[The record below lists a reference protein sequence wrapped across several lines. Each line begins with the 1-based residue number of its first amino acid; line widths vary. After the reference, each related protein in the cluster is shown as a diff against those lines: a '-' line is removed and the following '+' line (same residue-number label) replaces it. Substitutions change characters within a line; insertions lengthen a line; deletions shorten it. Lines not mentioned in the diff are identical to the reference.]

1 VRLLAWGVRE
11 RTPPCPYVS
20 GCSKTCNEGVD
31 GVRVITVL
39 KRVLGLCHRVVVTGY
54 ELIETGDGRPH
65 LVVRVRV
72 LARLRGR
79 CGLCAKA
86 CSWYDQGGGER
97 RWRHIDAAFATVEL
111 VASARRVNCADHGPT
126 VAQVPWARHD
136 SAFTRAFEDL
146 VVYDAIASNK
156 TAAANRHSVS
166 WRAVNGM
173 CVRVADEALGRVD
186 LFDGLVAIAI
196 DEVKYKKGQRYLTV
210 VCDHVTGRVIW
221 AGKGRSKATVGKFF
235 DQLGDERAQ
244 QLEFVTCDGAEWIHG
259 PVAARAPNALI
270 CLDTFH
276 LIGWATKALDEV
288 RRVEWNELRRTSS
301 DTAAKALKGLR
312 FVLLRN
318 WENLSAKQ
326 KGVIRQLEAVNRRLL
341 RAWQLKEEL
350 REIMAMPLFAARRAL
365 DDWLSFASRSKLA
378 PFVKL
383 ARTIRKYR
391 ASIEA
396 TIEWK
401 LTNGISES
409 NNASIGRIRANARG
423 FHDPEAFIKMI
434 MLDRAGIAPQLPWL
448 TTA

>member
-1 VRLLAWGVRE
+1 M
-11 RTPPCPYVS
+11 
-20 GCSKTCNEGVD
+20 
-31 GVRVITVL
+31 RVITVL

-65 LVVRVRV
+65 LVVNVRV

-79 CGLCAKA
+79 CGQCALP

-97 RWRHIDAAFATVEL
+97 RWRHVDAAFATVEL
-111 VASARRVNCADHGPT
+111 VASARRVNCAEHGPT

-173 CVRVADEALGRVD
+173 CVRVADEALRRVD
-186 LFDGLVAIAI
+186 LLDGLVAVAI
-196 DEVKYKKGQRYLTV
+196 DEVKYKKGHRYLTV

-221 AGKGRSKATVGKFF
+221 ASKGRSKKTVGEFF
-235 DQLGDERAQ
+235 DQLGDERAAR
-244 QLEFVTCDGAEWIHG
+244 LEFVTCDGAEWIHG
-259 PVAARAPNALI
+259 PVSVRAPNAII

-276 LIGWATKALDEV
+276 VIGWAGKALDDV
-288 RRVEWNELRRTSS
+288 RRHEWNQLRRTGGAK
-301 DTAAKALKGLR
+301 AAKALKGLR
-312 FVLLRN
+312 FLLLRN
-318 WENLSAKQ
+318 WANLTGRQ
-326 KGVIRQLEAVNRRLL
+326 KDVIRQLEHVNRRLL

-350 REIMAMPLFAARRAL
+350 AELFTMPLIAARSAL
-365 DDWLSFASRSKLA
+365 DAWLYYASRSKLE

-383 ARTIRKYR
+383 ARTIRTYR
-391 ASIEA
+391 TSIEA

-434 MLDRAGIAPQLPWL
+434 MLDRAGIAPALPW
-448 TTA
+448 TTAS